1 MIPERRLF
9 MAIGGV
15 SYSYPYNYNYSYNSN
30 GLSSSSWTDKANQ
43 ETDKLKDSLGL
54 NNTDK
59 TSSTSST
66 GKAST
71 AVTASSTNS
80 FLMGYQ
86 MALEDLES
94 ASQKLMADGKN
105 NVFSKL
111 DSAWKDVANGKGTVD
126 GLNKALNDVVSAVKS
141 FADEYNYTVS
151 YLKKNVGQ
159 GSGISDQLQSLQ
171 RGLPSEKTL
180 KAMGMSIDTNGNLQV
195 DENKLKEALVS
206 TAGSYVDDKGK
217 IQNAITFDKSGNMS
231 IDPNGA
237 LSADEKGNLSVDWS
251 KQGSQSLSQGSDMVK
266 ELIGGQ
272 YGMADRV
279 GRKATSILDSSV
291 DKILGSDNSSNVS
304 DTEKTDSSSSSNK
317 TTYGTSKGSS
327 MMSDSFMQFASF
339 AKSGAF
345 NLSNYYAVSM
355 LNILV

>member
-1 MIPERRLF
+1 

-15 SYSYPYNYNYSYNSN
+15 PSYSYNYNYSYNSN
-30 GLSSSSWTDKANQ
+30 GLNSSSWTDKANQ
-43 ETDKLKDSLGL
+43 ETEKLKDSLGL
-54 NNTDK
+54 NSTDK
-59 TSSTSST
+59 TNSTSST

-94 ASQKLMADGKN
+94 ASQKLMADGKD

-111 DSAWKDVANGKGTVD
+111 DSAWNDVANGKGTVD
-126 GLNKALNDVVSAVKS
+126 GLSKAVNDVVSAVKN

-159 GSGISDQLQSLQ
+159 GSGISNQLESLQ
-171 RGLPSEKTL
+171 RGIPNEKTL
-180 KAMGMSIDTNGNLQV
+180 KAMGMSIDKNGNLQV
-195 DENKLKEALVS
+195 DENKLREALVS
-206 TAGSYVDDKGK
+206 SAGSYVDDEGK
-217 IQNAITFDKSGNMS
+217 IQSGISFDKNGKMS
-231 IDPNGA
+231 IDANSA
-237 LSADEKGNLSVDWS
+237 LKADEKGNLSVDWN
-251 KQGSQSLSQGSDMVK
+251 KQGRVPLSQGSDMVK
-266 ELIGGQ
+266 ELVGGQ

-279 GRKATSILDSSV
+279 GGKATAILDSSV
-291 DKILGSDNSSNVS
+291 DKILGSDASSNVS
-304 DTEKTDSSSSSNK
+304 DTDKTDSSSSSNK

-327 MMSDSFMQFASF
+327 TMSDSFMQFANF